1 MKKSKYILLNQQI
14 RYRIRNMKSTPIVS
28 EKNTKAEILEAYMQT
43 CEALE
48 SKKQVSQESFRD
60 QVLSEVEKIETELV
74 GKKQESESLIRQI
87 NDLEQK
93 LGLGEELKL
102 TKENLENMKE
112 RINQERRSW
121 DRNKKQLEKE
131 MQEEADW
138 KKQRTEKELSQ
149 REWEF
154 NLEQK
159 QKMKN
164 LENKEKELEEKLKE
178 YEKFKAEKD
187 NFPKEI
193 ENEVSKALKIN
204 KDILQKDFETERKML
219 VQQND
224 SEQKLLKQRILDL
237 ETRLK
242 DQKLETD
249 TLRKELSKAREQ
261 IEQLAVAALRTKEYI
276 SNEQLKS
283 NKIDEKS

>member
-1 MKKSKYILLNQQI
+1 
-14 RYRIRNMKSTPIVS
+14 MKSTPIVS